1 MFYIAKKS
9 GWYREECLR
18 PFYRDGGFYNA
29 LQTGGGKKYKW
40 WKEIIDVI
48 EKISI
53 LRELAIGKIKEAAS
67 SAEIEELRV
76 KLLGKKGELTEM
88 LKDLKNMAIEERKQ
102 FGQEANEVKNELA
115 EYLEAKVKELSANDV
130 KKSLSSGSSFD
141 ISLPGTK
148 YQLGSLHP
156 VTIVQKEIERIFTGM
171 GFNIV
176 DGPEAEEEFFNFE
189 ALNIPK
195 NHPARDM
202 QDTYW
207 LENGSLLR
215 THTSPCQVRA
225 MQKFGAPLKVIA
237 PGRCFRN
244 ESTDAS
250 HENTFFQLEGMM
262 IDKNVSIANLIYV
275 MKLLLSEVFNRDVKV
290 RLRPGF
296 FPFVEPGFELD
307 LNCMICGGK
316 GCPTCKHSGWVE
328 LLPCGMV
335 HPNVLRAGGI
345 DPDEYTGFA
354 FGVGLTRLAMMK
366 YGISD
371 IRVLNSGDLRAM
383 EQFSVR

>member
-1 MFYIAKKS
+1 M
-9 GWYREECLR
+9 
-18 PFYRDGGFYNA
+18 
-29 LQTGGGKKYKW
+29 
-40 WKEIIDVI
+40 I

-53 LRELAIGKIKEAAS
+53 LREAALEKIKQAAKS
-67 SAEIEELRV
+67 SEVEELRV

-102 FGQEANEVKNELA
+102 FGQEANELKNELT
-115 EYLEAKVKELSANDV
+115 EFLESKFKELSANDV

-141 ISLPGTK
+141 ISLPGTQFK
-148 YQLGSLHP
+148 VGSLHP

-176 DGPEAEEEFFNFE
+176 DGPEAEEEFYNFE

-195 NHPARDM
+195 HHPARDM

-225 MQKFGAPLKVIA
+225 MQKYGAPLKVIA

-275 MKLLLSEVFNRDVKV
+275 MKLLLSEVFNRDVKI

-316 GCPTCKHSGWVE
+316 GCPTCKHSGWIE

-335 HPNVLRAGGI
+335 HPNVLRYGGI
-345 DPDEYTGFA
+345 DPEEYTGFA
-354 FGVGLTRLAMMK
+354 FGLGLTRLAMMK

>member
-1 MFYIAKKS
+1 M
-9 GWYREECLR
+9 
-18 PFYRDGGFYNA
+18 
-29 LQTGGGKKYKW
+29 
-40 WKEIIDVI
+40 I

-53 LRELAIGKIKEAAS
+53 LREAALEKIKQAAS
-67 SAEIEELRV
+67 SSEVEELRV

-102 FGQEANEVKNELA
+102 FGQEANELKNEMTEL
-115 EYLEAKVKELSANDV
+115 LESKFKELSANDV

-141 ISLPGTK
+141 ISLPGTQFK
-148 YQLGSLHP
+148 VGSLHP

-176 DGPEAEEEFFNFE
+176 DGPEAEEEFYNFE

-195 NHPARDM
+195 HHPARDM

-225 MQKFGAPLKVIA
+225 MQKYGAPLKVIA

-275 MKLLLSEVFNRDVKV
+275 MKLLLSEVFNRDVKI

-316 GCPTCKHSGWVE
+316 GCPTCKHSGWIE

-335 HPNVLRAGGI
+335 HPNVLRYGGI
-345 DPDEYTGFA
+345 DPEEYTGFA
-354 FGVGLTRLAMMK
+354 FGLGLTRLAMMK

>member
-1 MFYIAKKS
+1 M
-9 GWYREECLR
+9 
-18 PFYRDGGFYNA
+18 
-29 LQTGGGKKYKW
+29 
-40 WKEIIDVI
+40 I

-53 LRELAIGKIKEAAS
+53 LRDAALAKIKEAKS
-67 SAEIEELRV
+67 SAEVEELRV
-76 KLLGKKGELTEM
+76 RLLGKKGELTEM

-102 FGQEANEVKNELA
+102 FGQEANELKNELT
-115 EYLEAKVKELSANDV
+115 ELLESKFKELSANDV

-141 ISLPGTK
+141 ISLPGTQFK
-148 YQLGSLHP
+148 VGSLHP
-156 VTIVQKEIERIFTGM
+156 VTIVQKEIEKIFTGM

-176 DGPEAEEEFFNFE
+176 DGPEAEEEFYNFE

-195 NHPARDM
+195 HHPARDM

-225 MQKFGAPLKVIA
+225 MLKYGAPLKVIA

-275 MKLLLSEVFNRDVKV
+275 MKLLLSEVFNRDVKI

-316 GCPTCKHSGWVE
+316 GCPTCKQSGWIE

-335 HPNVLRAGGI
+335 HPNVLRYGGI
-345 DPDEYTGFA
+345 DPEEYTGFA
-354 FGVGLTRLAMMK
+354 FGLGLTRLAMMK

>member
-1 MFYIAKKS
+1 M
-9 GWYREECLR
+9 
-18 PFYRDGGFYNA
+18 
-29 LQTGGGKKYKW
+29 
-40 WKEIIDVI
+40 I
-48 EKISI
+48 EKISK
-53 LRELAIGKIKEAAS
+53 LRDTAIGRIKEAVS
-67 SAEIEELRV
+67 SAEVEELRV

-88 LKDLKNMAIEERKQ
+88 LKDLKNMDIEERKQ
-102 FGQEANEVKNELA
+102 FGQEANALKNELT
-115 EYLEAKVKELSANDV
+115 EIIEGKFKELSANDV
-130 KKSLSSGSSFD
+130 KKSLSSGSNFD
-141 ISLPGTK
+141 ISLPGTNFK
-148 YQLGSLHP
+148 LGSLHP

-195 NHPARDM
+195 HHPARDM

-225 MQKFGAPLKVIA
+225 MQKYGAPLKVIA

-275 MKLLLSEVFNRDVKV
+275 MKLLLSEVFQRDVKI

-316 GCPTCKHSGWVE
+316 GCPTCKHSGWIE

-335 HPNVLRAGGI
+335 HPNVLRYGGI
-345 DPDEYTGFA
+345 DPEEYTGFA
-354 FGVGLTRLAMMK
+354 FGLGLTRLAMMK

-383 EQFSVR
+383 EQFLVR

>member
-1 MFYIAKKS
+1 M
-9 GWYREECLR
+9 
-18 PFYRDGGFYNA
+18 
-29 LQTGGGKKYKW
+29 
-40 WKEIIDVI
+40 I
-48 EKISI
+48 EKISN
-53 LRELAIGKIKEAAS
+53 LRDAALDKIKAAATS
-67 SAEIEELRV
+67 NEVEELRV
-76 KLLGKKGELTEM
+76 KLLGKKGELTDM

-102 FGQEANEVKNELA
+102 FGQEANELKNELS
-115 EYLEAKVKELSANDV
+115 ELLEAKFKEISNNDV
-130 KKSLSSGSSFD
+130 KKSLSKGSSFD
-141 ISLPGTK
+141 ISLPGTRF
-148 YQLGSLHP
+148 QIGSLHP
-156 VTIVQKEIERIFTGM
+156 VTIVQKEVEKIFTGM

-176 DGPEAEEEFFNFE
+176 DGPEVEEEFFNFE

-225 MQKFGAPLKVIA
+225 MQKYGAPLKVIA

-275 MKLLLSEVFNRDVKV
+275 MKILLSEIFKRDVKV

-307 LNCMICGGK
+307 LNCMICGGS
-316 GCPTCKHSGWVE
+316 GCPTCKHSGWIE

-345 DPDEYTGFA
+345 DPEEYTGFA

>member
-1 MFYIAKKS
+1 M
-9 GWYREECLR
+9 
-18 PFYRDGGFYNA
+18 
-29 LQTGGGKKYKW
+29 
-40 WKEIIDVI
+40 I

-53 LRELAIGKIKEAAS
+53 LREAALEKIKQAAS
-67 SAEIEELRV
+67 SSEVEELRV

-102 FGQEANEVKNELA
+102 FGQEANELKNEMTGL
-115 EYLEAKVKELSANDV
+115 LESKFKELSTNDV

-141 ISLPGTK
+141 ISLPGTQFK
-148 YQLGSLHP
+148 VGSLHP

-176 DGPEAEEEFFNFE
+176 DGPEAEEEFYNFE

-195 NHPARDM
+195 HHPARDM

-225 MQKFGAPLKVIA
+225 MQKYGAPLKVIA

-275 MKLLLSEVFNRDVKV
+275 MKLLLSEVFNRDVKI

-316 GCPTCKHSGWVE
+316 GCPTCKHSGWIE

-335 HPNVLRAGGI
+335 HPNVLRYGGI
-345 DPDEYTGFA
+345 DPEEYTGFA
-354 FGVGLTRLAMMK
+354 FGLGLTRLAMMK

>member
-1 MFYIAKKS
+1 M
-9 GWYREECLR
+9 
-18 PFYRDGGFYNA
+18 
-29 LQTGGGKKYKW
+29 
-40 WKEIIDVI
+40 I
-48 EKISI
+48 EKISN
-53 LRELAIGKIKEAAS
+53 LRELALGKIKEATS
-67 SAEIEELRV
+67 SSEVEELRV

-88 LKDLKNMAIEERKQ
+88 LKDLKNLAIEERKQ
-102 FGQEANEVKNELA
+102 FGQEANELKNELTQF
-115 EYLEAKVKELSANDV
+115 LEDKFRELSANDV
-130 KKSLSSGSSFD
+130 KKTLSKGSNFD
-141 ISLPGTK
+141 ISLPGTNFK
-148 YQLGSLHP
+148 LGSLHP

-176 DGPEAEEEFFNFE
+176 DGPEVEEEFFNFE

-225 MQKFGAPLKVIA
+225 MQKYGAPLRVIA

-316 GCPTCKHSGWVE
+316 GCPTCKHSGWIE

-345 DPDEYTGFA
+345 DPEEYTGFA

-371 IRVLNSGDLRAM
+371 IRVLNSGDMRAM

>member
-1 MFYIAKKS
+1 
-9 GWYREECLR
+9 
-18 PFYRDGGFYNA
+18 
-29 LQTGGGKKYKW
+29 
-40 WKEIIDVI
+40 VI
-48 EKISI
+48 EKISN
-53 LRELAIGKIKEAAS
+53 LREAAIAKIKEAGS
-67 SAEIEELRV
+67 SAEVEDLRV

-102 FGQEANEVKNELA
+102 FGQDANALKNELG
-115 EYLEAKVKELSANDV
+115 EIIEAKFKELSANDV
-130 KKSLSSGSSFD
+130 KKSLAGGSNFD
-141 ISLPGTK
+141 ISLPGTQFK
-148 YQLGSLHP
+148 LGSLHP
-156 VTIVQKEIERIFTGM
+156 VTIVQKEIEKIFTGM

-195 NHPARDM
+195 HHPARDM

-225 MQKFGAPLKVIA
+225 MQKYGAPLKVIA

-275 MKLLLSEVFNRDVKV
+275 MKLLLSEVFQRDVKI

-316 GCPTCKHSGWVE
+316 GCPTCKHSGWIE

-335 HPNVLRAGGI
+335 HPNVLRYGGI
-345 DPDEYTGFA
+345 DPEEYTGFA
-354 FGVGLTRLAMMK
+354 FGLGLTRLAMMK

>member
-1 MFYIAKKS
+1 M
-9 GWYREECLR
+9 
-18 PFYRDGGFYNA
+18 
-29 LQTGGGKKYKW
+29 
-40 WKEIIDVI
+40 I

-53 LRELAIGKIKEAAS
+53 LREAALGKIKEAAS
-67 SAEIEELRV
+67 STEVEDLRV

-88 LKDLKNMAIEERKQ
+88 LKDLKNMAIDERKQ
-102 FGQEANEVKNELA
+102 FGQEANELKNELT
-115 EYLEAKVKELSANDV
+115 EFLEAKFKELSANDV

-141 ISLPGTK
+141 ISLPGTQFK
-148 YQLGSLHP
+148 VGSLHP

-195 NHPARDM
+195 HHPARDM

-225 MQKFGAPLKVIA
+225 MQKYGAPLKVIA

-275 MKLLLSEVFNRDVKV
+275 MKLLLSEVFNRDVKI

-316 GCPTCKHSGWVE
+316 GCPTCKHSGWIE

-335 HPNVLRAGGI
+335 HPNVLRYGGI
-345 DPDEYTGFA
+345 DPEEYTGFA
-354 FGVGLTRLAMMK
+354 FGLGLTRLAMMK